1 MACGIARIARAGR
14 ALAAVMGMRARKAIK
29 ALKALV
35 ALKDSR
41 EPREPEALGAHR
53 DGPWQWPGQCALCRC
68 WCRGGTC
75 GDCDALHPPDAHP
88 RCALCALRLPPGAA
102 VADAPDPRSLRCGAC
117 ARRPPPLSRCVTA
130 MDYAFPW
137 DRLLLALKFGEQLEV
152 APLLAGRL
160 SLALARAGIDAPDL
174 ILPVPLSA
182 ERLRERGYN
191 QAHEIARRLAWPQE
205 AGEVERQSRL
215 CARTLLRLRDTP
227 QQARLPLDERRR
239 NLRGAFVVLKPV
251 RGLRVAIVDD
261 VMTSG
266 ATLHEAALALRRA
279 GAVDVQAW
287 VVARTP

>member
-1 MACGIARIARAGR
+1 MACGIARIGQVGR
-14 ALAAVMGMRARKAIK
+14 ALAER
-29 ALKALV
+29 
-35 ALKDSR
+35 
-41 EPREPEALGAHR
+41 LG
-53 DGPWQWPGQCALCRC
+53 GPWRWPGQCALCRR

-75 GDCDALHPPDAHP
+75 ADCDALHPPDARP

-102 VADAPDPRSLRCGAC
+102 RAAASDLRSLRCGRC
-117 ARRPPPLSRCVTA
+117 AHQPPPLSRCVAA
-130 MDYAFPW
+130 MDYRFPW

-152 APLLAGRL
+152 APLLARRL
-160 SLALARAGIDAPDL
+160 SLALARAGVDPPDL
-174 ILPVPLSA
+174 ILPVPLST

-191 QAHEIARRLAWPQE
+191 QAHEIARRLAWPQ
-205 AGEVERQSRL
+205 AADVIERQSRL
-215 CARTLLRLRDTP
+215 CARTLLRLRDTA
-227 QQARLPLDERRR
+227 QQARLPLDQRRS
-239 NLRGAFVVLKPV
+239 NLRGAFAVMKPV

>member
-29 ALKALV
+29 AL
-35 ALKDSR
+35 
-41 EPREPEALGAHR
+41 GARR
-53 DGPWQWPGQCALCRC
+53 DGPWQWPGQCALCRR

-75 GDCDALHPPDAHP
+75 ADCDALHPPNADP
-88 RCALCALRLPPGAA
+88 RCALCALRLPPVAA
-102 VADAPDPRSLRCGAC
+102 AAGAPDPRSLRCGAC
-117 ARRPPPLSRCVTA
+117 ARRPPPLSRCVAA

-191 QAHEIARRLAWPQE
+191 QAHEIARRLAWPQRT
-205 AGEVERQSRL
+205 GEVERQSRL

-279 GAVDVQAW
+279 GAADVQAW

>member
-1 MACGIARIARAGR
+1 
-14 ALAAVMGMRARKAIK
+14 
-29 ALKALV
+29 
-35 ALKDSR
+35 
-41 EPREPEALGAHR
+41 
-53 DGPWQWPGQCALCRC
+53 
-68 WCRGGTC
+68 
-75 GDCDALHPPDAHP
+75 
-88 RCALCALRLPPGAA
+88 
-102 VADAPDPRSLRCGAC
+102 
-117 ARRPPPLSRCVTA
+117 

-191 QAHEIARRLAWPQE
+191 QAHEIARRLARPQGT
-205 AGEVERQSRL
+205 GEVERQSRL

>member
-1 MACGIARIARAGR
+1 MACGIARIAQAGR
-14 ALAAVMGMRARKAIK
+14 ALAAVMGMRARKALDT
-29 ALKALV
+29 LKALV
-35 ALKDSR
+35 ALKAIK
-41 EPREPEALGAHR
+41 ALVAPKALMAHPG
-53 DGPWQWPGQCALCRC
+53 GPWRWPGQCALCRR

-88 RCALCALRLPPGAA
+88 RCALCALRLPP
-102 VADAPDPRSLRCGAC
+102 
-117 ARRPPPLSRCVTA
+117 LSRCVAA

-191 QAHEIARRLAWPQE
+191 QAHEIARRLAWPQGT
-205 AGEVERQSRL
+205 GEVERQSRL

-279 GAVDVQAW
+279 GAADVQAW

>member
-14 ALAAVMGMRARKAIK
+14 ALAAVMGMRALKAIE

-35 ALKDSR
+35 APKAIKA
-41 EPREPEALGAHR
+41 PKALGARR

-88 RCALCALRLPPGAA
+88 RCALCALRLPAGAA
-102 VADAPDPRSLRCGAC
+102 AAGGPDPRSLRCGAC
-117 ARRPPPLSRCVTA
+117 ARRPPPLSRCVAA

-182 ERLRERGYN
+182 VRLRERGYN
-191 QAHEIARRLAWPQE
+191 QAHEIARRPAPRQGT
-205 AGEVERQSRL
+205 GEVERQSRL

-279 GAVDVQAW
+279 GAADVQAW

>member
-14 ALAAVMGMRARKAIK
+14 ALAAVMGMRARKALDT
-29 ALKALV
+29 LKALV
-35 ALKDSR
+35 ARRDS
-41 EPREPEALGAHR
+41 
-53 DGPWQWPGQCALCRC
+53 PWQWPGQCALCRR

-88 RCALCALRLPPGAA
+88 RCALCALRLPLGAA
-102 VADAPDPRSLRCGAC
+102 AADAPDPRSLRCGAC
-117 ARRPPPLSRCVTA
+117 ARRPPPLSRCVAA

-191 QAHEIARRLAWPQE
+191 QAHEIARRLARPQGT
-205 AGEVERQSRL
+205 GEVERQSRL

-227 QQARLPLDERRR
+227 QQARLPLDQRRR
-239 NLRGAFVVLKPV
+239 NLRGAFTLSPSA
-251 RGLRVAIVDD
+251 RPNGLHLALVDD
-261 VMTSG
+261 VLTTG
-266 ATLHEAALALRRA
+266 ATAQQLARLLIRA
-279 GAVDVQAW
+279 GALRVDVYCL
-287 VVARTP
+287 ARTPAPGEH